1 MPYRLGFSPQP
12 QQNILVSHPRIN
24 PAPWK
29 CLIYT
34 NPAQGF
40 LPDRLQITPKIPV
53 FQSRTPKFKRYF
65 CARSHPA
72 GQKTIFLRGD
82 IKSVRYSITNMRART
97 HTHTHTHIHTHTHTH
112 KHKPTHTH
120 TNTPTH
126 THTHTYTHIHTHKT
140 HTTHTLSRPP
150 V

>member
-1 MPYRLGFSPQP
+1 MHAHTHTRTTLTHTALPSPQTNLYTQWLKERSWNCMPYRLGFSPQP

-82 IKSVRYSITNMRART
+82 IKSVRYSITHMRART
-97 HTHTHTHIHTHTHTH
+97 HTHTHTHTNPLIHTH
-112 KHKPTHTH
+112 KHT
-120 TNTPTH
+120 
-126 THTHTYTHIHTHKT
+126 
-140 HTTHTLSRPP
+140 
-150 V
+150 